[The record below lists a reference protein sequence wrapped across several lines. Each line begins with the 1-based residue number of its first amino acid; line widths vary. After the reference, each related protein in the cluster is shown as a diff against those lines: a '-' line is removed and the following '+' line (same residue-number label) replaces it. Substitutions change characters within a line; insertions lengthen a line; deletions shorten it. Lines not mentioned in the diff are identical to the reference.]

1 MAITIEKGWSLVQP
15 FTVLGADG
23 VTVLDSTQYVVPPG
37 DVVSGSATD
46 VRVTLLADNRSIQLD
61 ALGNAGAGSN
71 VTITTRVGG
80 VVHNLSELVTIT
92 APVDRSGPVFG
103 TPGTPFRTPA

>member
-15 FTVLGADG
+15 FTVLAADG
-23 VTVLDSTQYVVPPG
+23 VTVLDATQYTVPPG
-37 DVVSGSATD
+37 DVTSQDSNV
-46 VRVTLLADNRSIQLD
+46 VRVTLLPDNRSIQLD

-80 VVHNLSELVTIT
+80 VVHNQAELVTVT

-103 TPGTPFRTPA
+103 DPGLPFRTP